1 VGAYKDDDNGTDSG
15 SAYMFELWKQDDQ
28 KFLASD
34 GAADDW
40 FGYSVSVFGGTAIV
54 GAYKDDD
61 LGSQSGS
68 AYVSRYNGS
77 TWVEEAKLVA
87 SDGGIGDSFGK
98 SVSISGDTALVGAYG
113 DDDKG
118 TDSGS
123 AYVFRYNNSPCFRSV
138 DVRARRTSDR
148 RFFGFSVSISG
159 DTALVGAIENDT
171 INSGSAYV
179 FRYDGGSWVEEQK
192 LVASD
197 GAASDYFGESVSISG
212 DIALVGA
219 NGDDDEGLD
228 SGSAYVYRYNGSTD
242 EWEEEDKLVPGDGAA
257 NDFFG
262 GSVSISGDTAL
273 VGAKWDDDNGS
284 LSGSAYV
291 FRYNG
296 STWVEESKLVPSDG
310 ASLDYF
316 GRSVSIS
323 GDTVLV
329 GAYRD
334 EDNGAYSGS
343 AYMFDLRNQ

>member
-1 VGAYKDDDNGTDSG
+1 V
-15 SAYMFELWKQDDQ
+15 
-28 KFLASD
+28 ASD
-34 GAADDW
+34 GAIGEI
-40 FGYSVSVFGGTAIV
+40 FGYSVSISGGTAIV

-61 LGSQSGS
+61 
-68 AYVSRYNGS
+68 NG
-77 TWVEEAKLVA
+77 V
-87 SDGGIGDSFGK
+87 
-98 SVSISGDTALVGAYG
+98 Y
-113 DDDKG
+113 
-118 TDSGS
+118 SGS
-123 AYVFRYNNSPCFRSV
+123 AYVFRYDGGSWV
-138 DVRARRTSDR
+138 EEQKLVASDGAVYG
-148 RFFGFSVSISG
+148 FFGFSVSISG